1 AGDGGAG
8 VLRCGHRARGAAEEG
23 ARHGTPTPPR
33 PPPPAPPPRLRP
45 GHAGAEQTRSL
56 EKLSGLE
63 RTALQVA
70 LDRGLRIVRLRA
82 LESLAAREREARSG
96 ERRDGPLV
104 PRRGQLGERT
114 REQVVACGA

>member
-1 AGDGGAG
+1 AACAGEHGSARLYPAAQPPLAPDG
-8 VLRCGHRARGAAEEG
+8 
-23 ARHGTPTPPR
+23 PPL
-33 PPPPAPPPRLRP
+33 LRP

-82 LESLAAREREARSG
+82 LERLAAREREARSG